1 MDFLRLPYKESGN
14 NKGPRGSGGPSVGL
28 RPGSDDAD
36 LRQCL
41 QDAGDQDTRART
53 VRLHGEPPSRSRGRR
68 RRLPEHSRLPS
79 ASAGPAGHAH
89 TKRDPGP
96 RAPPPDTADLIT
108 AAGLGSRAVAG
119 HPFTVHSRVVHA
131 RSDRRKIFCP
141 GSPFLPPFVV
151 SARDARFKRGGAEPS
166 PRRLAPALRAWLRQT
181 LQTTPR
187 QTLQTNLSCHPPRR
201 SLPPRRV
208 PVASRSGIAPWLQP

>member
-1 MDFLRLPYKESGN
+1 MGGSRADG
-14 NKGPRGSGGPSVGL
+14 RGRRCRHFGGPTQASV
-28 RPGSDDAD
+28 SIAVIAD
-36 LRQCL
+36 LRQPS
-41 QDAGDQDTRART
+41 Q
-53 VRLHGEPPSRSRGRR
+53 VRSPEPALH
-68 RRLPEHSRLPS
+68 
-79 ASAGPAGHAH
+79 
-89 TKRDPGP
+89 
-96 RAPPPDTADLIT
+96 
-108 AAGLGSRAVAG
+108 
-119 HPFTVHSRVVHA
+119 RVVHA

-201 SLPPRRV
+201 SLPHRPRRLRSSCQ
-208 PVASRSGIAPWLQP
+208 PRSGIAPWLQP